1 MKLIIFTI
9 NMYQQGGVERVLS
22 NLSNK
27 LVDKYKY
34 EIEIVSVFA
43 NSRQE
48 DISFP
53 IDENIKIVLLGK
65 NIKQKRNI

>member
-1 MKLIIFTI
+1 MKPIIFTI

-34 EIEIVSVFA
+34 EIVSVFA

>member
-1 MKLIIFTI
+1 MKPIIFTI

-43 NSRQE
+43 NSRQG

-53 IDENIKIVLLGK
+53 VDENIKTVFLGK

>member
-1 MKLIIFTI
+1 MKPIIFTI

-34 EIEIVSVFA
+34 EIEIV
-43 NSRQE
+43 
-48 DISFP
+48 
-53 IDENIKIVLLGK
+53 
-65 NIKQKRNI
+65 